1 MSIRLRFTL
10 LFSTILALT
19 LTVFSLALYSIQSQS
34 TLDALKKDI
43 EQSSN
48 TLGTSVLEA
57 LLNYLPSSAQ
67 VSGSNTHPP
76 LSFMLFSSE
85 GQLLDI
91 PEREI
96 VRILDSKG
104 NLLASPYGR
113 VEDVLP
119 LSKDGLAAL
128 QNKQNWWQTATSQGQ
143 NVLIYNR
150 PVVVNGKVVYI
161 LQVARSLTEREI
173 SLKTLSTTLI
183 FADLVTLLVAVGIGW
198 IFSGVTLRPIHRI
211 TQTAKVIGEE
221 QDFDRRVEHKGPQD
235 EVGQLANTFNAMLA
249 RLQDSYQR
257 VAHSLEMQR
266 NFVADVSHELR
277 TPLTT
282 LRGNLELLRRTP
294 PISEPDRADIMN
306 DMVDESDRLI
316 RLVNELL
323 LLARADAGRNLAHE
337 PIIVRPVLEEVCRQ
351 VQQIDP
357 ARSITLEASSELALL
372 GDRDALK
379 QVLLILLDN
388 ALKHTAGAIEVSA
401 ARLGD
406 LVELRVQDHGEG
418 IPPDKLA
425 HVFDRFFRGNGAN
438 SETGLGLGLSIARSL
453 VEAQSGSIRIESEM
467 GKGSVVVFSLPAAN

>member
-10 LFSTILALT
+10 LYSTILALT

-34 TLDALKKDI
+34 TLDSLKKDI

-57 LLNYLPSSAQ
+57 LLNYLPPSAQ
-67 VSGSNTHPP
+67 ISGSNTNPP
-76 LSFMLFSSE
+76 LSFMVFSSG

-96 VRILDSKG
+96 VRILDSQG

-113 VEDVLP
+113 AEDVLP
-119 LSKDGLAAL
+119 LSEEGLTAL
-128 QNKQNWWQTATSQGQ
+128 QNKQNWWQTASSQGQ
-143 NVLIYNR
+143 NVLIYDR
-150 PVVVNGKVVYI
+150 PVTVNGKVVYI

-183 FADLVTLLVAVGIGW
+183 FADLVTLLVALGIGW
-198 IFSGVTLRPIHRI
+198 VFSGFTLRPIHRI
-211 TQTAKVIGEE
+211 TQTAQVIGEE
-221 QDFDRRVEHKGPQD
+221 RDFTRRLEHKGPQD
-235 EVGQLANTFNAMLA
+235 EVGQLASTFNAMLA
-249 RLQDSYQR
+249 RLEDSYQR

-282 LRGNLELLRRTP
+282 LRGNLELLRRDP
-294 PISEPDRADIMN
+294 PISEPDRADVMN

-323 LLARADAGRNLAHE
+323 LLARADAGRNLAHD
-337 PIIVRPVLEEVCRQ
+337 PITVKPLLEEICRQ
-351 VQQIDP
+351 AQQIDP
-357 ARSITLEASSELALL
+357 ARSISLDAPADLTLL
-372 GDRDALK
+372 GDRDAVK

-388 ALKHTAGAIEVSA
+388 ALKHTPGQIEVSA
-401 ARLGD
+401 VRTNEQ
-406 LVELRVQDHGEG
+406 VELRVQDHGEG
-418 IPPDKLA
+418 ISPDKLA
-425 HVFDRFFRGNGAN
+425 HVFDRFYRGSGTN
-438 SETGLGLGLSIARSL
+438 SEAGLGLGLSIARSL
-453 VEAQSGSIRIESEM
+453 VDAQGGSIRMESEV
-467 GKGSVVVFSLPAAN
+467 GQGSVVIFSLPAAT